1 MDLRQELKDQ
11 QELNANAKARFFM
24 FQVEE
29 MCGKRESELHQQ
41 FIV

>member
-11 QELNANAKARFFM
+11 QELNAKARFFM

-29 MCGKRESELHQQ
+29 MYGKRESELHQQ